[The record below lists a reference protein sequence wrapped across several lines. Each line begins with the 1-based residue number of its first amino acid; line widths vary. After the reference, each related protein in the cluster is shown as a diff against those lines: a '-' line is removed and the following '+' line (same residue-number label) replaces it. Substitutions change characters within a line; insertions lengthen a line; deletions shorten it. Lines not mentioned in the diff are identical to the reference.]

1 MVYITIVIFN
11 QNTNRD
17 TLKYQLGKTMN
28 KEKQFKSYDSQGPT
42 DFDYVGFHLDTIDD
56 ILQLIDSCHREGIYI
71 SEKLDE
77 LRHYTEKLKRY
88 VGQGPYHVYHSQPL
102 PKGGKELTVKVFPR
116 D

>member
-1 MVYITIVIFN
+1 MT
-11 QNTNRD
+11 
-17 TLKYQLGKTMN
+17 
-28 KEKQFKSYDSQGPT
+28 KEKQFTSFDTEGPT
-42 DFDYVGFHLDTIDD
+42 DFDHVGFHLDTIDD
-56 ILQLIDSCHREGIYI
+56 MLQLINACHEQGDKAPCS

-77 LRHYTEKLKRY
+77 LKHYTDKLKRY

>member
-1 MVYITIVIFN
+1 
-11 QNTNRD
+11 
-17 TLKYQLGKTMN
+17 MN

-42 DFDYVGFHLDTIDD
+42 DFDYVGFHLDTVED
-56 ILQLIDSCHREGIYI
+56 ILELLEECQSFNKKQMEEDNRIGLLPSDPCP

-77 LRHYTEKLKRY
+77 LKHYVEKLKRY

-116 D
+116 EN

>member
-1 MVYITIVIFN
+1 
-11 QNTNRD
+11 
-17 TLKYQLGKTMN
+17 MN
-28 KEKQFKSYDSQGPT
+28 KEKQFTSFDTEGRT
-42 DFDYVGFHLDTIDD
+42 DFDYVGFHLDTIED
-56 ILQLIDSCHREGIYI
+56 ILKLIDICHNSNEEGLPIT

-77 LRHYTEKLKRY
+77 LKHYTDKLKGY